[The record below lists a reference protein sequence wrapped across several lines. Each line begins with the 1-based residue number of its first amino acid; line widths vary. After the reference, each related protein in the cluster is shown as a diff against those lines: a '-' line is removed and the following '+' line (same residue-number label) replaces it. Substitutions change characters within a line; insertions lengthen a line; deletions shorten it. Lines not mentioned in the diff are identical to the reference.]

1 MRCRVSGVHFSV
13 ALLYNLLSQNVRH
26 TAECVR
32 AGLDG
37 LMILVQHK
45 MKPVRD
51 HATKALA
58 RLAHAQPDLMAT
70 SANPLARSMALTIKQ
85 KIGGQSASAAASPIC
100 ASPVVVDGRSE
111 AGSTASK
118 KRARSSDVEAGGR
131 SVPRRPS

>member
-32 AGLDG
+32 TGLDG

-100 ASPVVVDGRSE
+100 ASPVAVDG
-111 AGSTASK
+111 GSTASK
-118 KRARSSDVEAGGR
+118 KRTRSGDVEAGGR